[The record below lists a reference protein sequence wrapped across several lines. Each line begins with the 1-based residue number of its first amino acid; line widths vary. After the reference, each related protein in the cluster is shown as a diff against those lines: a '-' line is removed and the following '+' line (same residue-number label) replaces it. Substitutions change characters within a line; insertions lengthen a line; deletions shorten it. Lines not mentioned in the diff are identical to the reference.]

1 MGGKTEECKHVIGMK
16 VSFRSALAIIVFF
29 FFKVSTVRD
38 PRTRETNPARSAFQI
53 YRNKKATP
61 LLQFHTIIPC
71 YSQIKSLKHS

>member
-1 MGGKTEECKHVIGMK
+1 MGGKTEECKHVIGIK
-16 VSFRSALAIIVFF
+16 VSFRSALAIIVFLF
-29 FFKVSTVRD
+29 SKYLLS
-38 PRTRETNPARSAFQI
+38 ETNPARSAFQI